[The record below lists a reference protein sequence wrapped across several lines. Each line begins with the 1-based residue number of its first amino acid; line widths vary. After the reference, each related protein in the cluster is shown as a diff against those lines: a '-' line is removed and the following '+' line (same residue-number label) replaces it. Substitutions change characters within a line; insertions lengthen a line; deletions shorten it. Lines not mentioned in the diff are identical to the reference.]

1 VRNKPRKSANGK
13 FSFITVSLNPWYP
26 SLIEQNEDYK
36 KVEAL
41 LTSLH
46 KLELASEFYEDYGCS
61 DNSEFKRTVTDKAKL
76 WWLNIEIAKRT
87 SKQRTIDRLRSLS
100 RQSNQAPEP
109 VDLKDKCLCPSS
121 SRVDSS

>member
-1 VRNKPRKSANGK
+1 MRNKPRRSNGK
-13 FSFITVSLNPWYP
+13 FWHIGVSLSSWY
-26 SLIEQNEDYK
+26 SYNIEQNEDYN
-36 KVEAL
+36 KVESL

-61 DNSEFKRTVTDKAKL
+61 DNTEFKRTVTDKARL

-100 RQSNQAPEP
+100 RQSNQAPEL
-109 VDLKDKCLCPSS
+109 VDLKDKYLCPSS